1 MPQRGL
7 ARPHRAQGAPTLRGW
22 PRDADADASVRVRY
36 GIESYFVPEG
46 QGRKLEDL
54 AREKKLAAL
63 VAVDGRGNAA
73 IKGLIVDGVL
83 QYEEPLSEMARRPRR
98 RAMKAAGRSVA
109 AQGDTPMT
117 IKRHEP
123 SKIYSKVVEANGF
136 VFTAGITAD
145 DIKQDVKGQTA
156 ADPQGDRPPAE
167 AGGTDKTKVVS
178 ATIWVTDI
186 RLRDPMNEAWNA
198 WTGGENLP
206 GRACIEA
213 KLADP
218 RMLVEIAVVAA
229 K

>member
-1 MPQRGL
+1 
-7 ARPHRAQGAPTLRGW
+7 
-22 PRDADADASVRVRY
+22 
-36 GIESYFVPEG
+36 
-46 QGRKLEDL
+46 
-54 AREKKLAAL
+54 
-63 VAVDGRGNAA
+63 
-73 IKGLIVDGVL
+73 
-83 QYEEPLSEMARRPRR
+83 
-98 RAMKAAGRSVA
+98 
-109 AQGDTPMT
+109 MT

-136 VFTAGITAD
+136 VFTAGVVAD
-145 DIKQDVKGQTA
+145 DVSKDVRGQTQQVLA
-156 ADPQGDRPPAE
+156 EIDRLLKLA
-167 AGGTDKTKVVS
+167 GTDKSKAVS

-186 RLRDPMNEAWNA
+186 RSRDAMNEAWTA